1 MKSKI
6 SIAVWSCA
14 RLTSERC
21 PKKMMKSFCGTS
33 LTDIFLKKM
42 QKIQKLGV
50 NVFFGGYDKVF
61 QNKCKQYGIPFVQRT
76 KKSSNSE
83 KASEIYNFLSDQKFD
98 FLLQVNA
105 CMPLLKVET
114 IMSFLNECKK
124 IKKPAF
130 GVYEVNNYFM
140 SSLNKPYN
148 FSSKIKTINTKY
160 VDKAK
165 EFAHC
170 FYFFKREH
178 YKKNGWFWD
187 WNKVKYINMPKS
199 IETFDIDT
207 KEDFEIGKLLYKKF
221 NKNL

>member
-1 MKSKI
+1 
-6 SIAVWSCA
+6 
-14 RLTSERC
+14 
-21 PKKMMKSFCGTS
+21 
-33 LTDIFLKKM
+33 
-42 QKIQKLGV
+42 
-50 NVFFGGYDKVF
+50 
-61 QNKCKQYGIPFVQRT
+61 
-76 KKSSNSE
+76 
-83 KASEIYNFLSDQKFD
+83 
-98 FLLQVNA
+98 
-105 CMPLLKVET
+105 
-114 IMSFLNECKK
+114 
-124 IKKPAF
+124 
-130 GVYEVNNYFM
+130 M

-187 WNKVKYINMPKS
+187 WNKVKYINIPKS